1 MKHCFFNSLFSFM
14 LAGIGMPA
22 LAQSFNNELNTTGKQ
37 TVNSHIKFIE
47 GIEISRDPKATYIV
61 QSQPD
66 KPLVLPASSGNTSIE
81 NSLSIQFKYAL
92 LLNREVENV
101 SNVKLYQFIEDWW
114 ETRYRYGGNSK
125 KGIDCSA
132 FSGLLF
138 NTVFEVNI
146 PRTARDQYDACT
158 KVDKANMAEGDLV
171 FFNTR
176 GGISHVGVYLG
187 DGYFVHAS
195 TGNGVTISNLESDE
209 YYQKRFLTAGRPN
222 RSVPGDVAA
231 ELNCDSIDCP

>member
-1 MKHCFFNSLFSFM
+1 MKHYFFNNLFCC
-14 LAGIGMPA
+14 LLVGIGLPGF
-22 LAQSFNNELNTTGKQ
+22 AQSFDNEVRTTGQ
-37 TVNSHIKFIE
+37 HTVNTHLKFIE
-47 GIEISRDPKATYIV
+47 GIEINRDPKASYIA
-61 QSQPD
+61 QAHTTQPAG
-66 KPLVLPASSGNTSIE
+66 LPHISGNTTIE

-92 LLNREVENV
+92 LLNREVEYI

-114 ETRYRYGGNSK
+114 ETKYRYGGSSK

-138 NTVFEVNI
+138 TSVFDVNI
-146 PRTARDQYDACT
+146 PRTARDQYDACS
-158 KVDKANMAEGDLV
+158 KVDKSNMAEGDLV

-195 TGNGVTISNLESDE
+195 TSNGVTINNLDSDE
-209 YYQKRFLTAGRPN
+209 YYQKRFISAGRPI
-222 RSVPGDVAA
+222 RSVPGDIAA
-231 ELNCDSIDCP
+231 ELNCDSVDCP